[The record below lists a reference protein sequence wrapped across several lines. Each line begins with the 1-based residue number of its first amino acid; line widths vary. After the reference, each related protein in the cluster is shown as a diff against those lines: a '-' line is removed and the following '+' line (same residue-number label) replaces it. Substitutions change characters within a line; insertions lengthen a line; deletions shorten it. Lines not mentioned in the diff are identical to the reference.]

1 MPSTIVHAGFALL
14 LAAGLLKGAFDRRAL
29 AVLLV
34 IVVIPEADTIAGLWL
49 DGAHRALL
57 HNLTIPIVGGLLLYW
72 DTSYRERSW
81 LRDRWGWWGVRVAW
95 VGLFVHVF
103 AHVLLDY
110 AHLEGINAFY
120 PIVDRFVRLEGELAL
135 STTEGIVQTF
145 VDVDLDVG
153 VASEDGTD
161 GIAADVGVTGTTA
174 DTHVDNPVEPST
186 AVEDDADGPVERLFP
201 VAESGWQLYL
211 VLSGLFVL
219 VARRFQDRRE
229 RDDR

>member
-1 MPSTIVHAGFALL
+1 MPSTVVHAGFALL

-34 IVVIPEADTIAGLWL
+34 IVVAPEADTIAGLWM

-57 HNLTIPIVGGLLLYW
+57 HTLVVPLVVGPLLYW
-72 DTSYRERSW
+72 DTCYRETSW

-103 AHVLLDY
+103 AHLLLDY
-110 AHLEGINAFY
+110 AHLEGINAVY
-120 PIVDRFVRLEGELAL
+120 PVFDQFVRLEGELYY
-135 STTEGIVQTF
+135 STSEGFVQTF
-145 VDVDLDVG
+145 LEFPTDETEDAALDVG
-153 VASEDGTD
+153 A
-161 GIAADVGVTGTTA
+161 TGTTA
-174 DTHVDNPVEPST
+174 DTHVDNPVEPSAT
-186 AVEDDADGPVERLFP
+186 DEVDPDEPTERLFP

-219 VARRFQDRRE
+219 VARRFQDRDGGAE
-229 RDDR
+229 